1 MKAYGNAT
9 IGSVEVKDDLLKK
22 IASLEAEYAS
32 KLKRNAL
39 VESFDAKIEYK
50 NKEIE
55 GKDLVLKGLNI
66 SIFDKETRN
75 AKLDEKFGK
84 TINEIEKLKKEK
96 AALLKENEES
106 NEKFVRSYEIG
117 VKQIKVN
124 KDIIKDQEQEIKDNT
139 VLIKEQLKVI
149 NINNKSV
156 DASKIQSDNEK
167 AELLVQKKLVNEEK
181 ALLDKYKKESIIER
195 NILSEIKIE
204 IDKEKKDIAT
214 KKEGIVNYAK
224 SVDQDIKKKQ
234 VSVLEINANLNRR
247 EMLIKEKAIQLKER
261 IEQSEKFYDKK
272 FNIILDDLLK

>member
-96 AALLKENEES
+96 AVLLKENEES